1 MAKKISSEVSVE
13 IRKIRASMDDMY
25 DKLNVT
31 LYKKNIATKVSYSEV
46 NPFNSVIDNF
56 EYISTIIRGILG
68 LHYPSDVL
76 IATAIGWTVASAAS
90 TLVAL

>member
-1 MAKKISSEVSVE
+1 MQLPRMQLPRRIMAKKISSEVSVE
-13 IRKIRASMDDMY
+13 IRKIRAAMDDMY

-56 EYISTIIRGILG
+56 EYISTIIRDLQDSEI
-68 LHYPSDVL
+68 
-76 IATAIGWTVASAAS
+76 IGD
-90 TLVAL
+90 